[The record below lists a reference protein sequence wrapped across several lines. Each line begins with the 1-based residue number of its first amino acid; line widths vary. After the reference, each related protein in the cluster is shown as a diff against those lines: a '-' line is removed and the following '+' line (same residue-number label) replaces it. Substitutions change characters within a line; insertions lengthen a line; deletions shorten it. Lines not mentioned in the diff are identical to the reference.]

1 MLFAV
6 SSSHVYFVAAEED
19 VNRRRYMWRC
29 MFVQYYYLRYFVKGQ
44 RGRRMMWCAVTFL
57 LLVHRI
63 VLFSCTKT
71 IYRFGCSEI
80 MQMQVSS
87 MCILQQ
93 DYRQERICDCGTP
106 RIKMMA
112 LPTVL
117 LRTVNITRLSVTSF
131 PCRYCFN
138 VIISFCIVTRLL
150 FRLVILLFYERMYL
164 LYHCNSKEKRKSFIS
179 AILRTRKC
187 TTSHGQACHGED
199 KHHVICST

>member
-1 MLFAV
+1 M
-6 SSSHVYFVAAEED
+6 
-19 VNRRRYMWRC
+19 
-29 MFVQYYYLRYFVKGQ
+29 
-44 RGRRMMWCAVTFL
+44 
-57 LLVHRI
+57 HRI

>member
-1 MLFAV
+1 MCSNF
-6 SSSHVYFVAAEED
+6 
-19 VNRRRYMWRC
+19 
-29 MFVQYYYLRYFVKGQ
+29 
-44 RGRRMMWCAVTFL
+44 FL
-57 LLVHRI
+57 VGASYWIILVHWNNI
-63 VLFSCTKT
+63 SFW
-71 IYRFGCSEI
+71 FWNDAN
-80 MQMQVSS
+80 SS
-87 MCILQQ
+87 TYVHLATRLPPKKWIG
-93 DYRQERICDCGTP
+93 DCGIR
-106 RIKMMA
+106 RIKMMT

-199 KHHVICST
+199 EHHVICST